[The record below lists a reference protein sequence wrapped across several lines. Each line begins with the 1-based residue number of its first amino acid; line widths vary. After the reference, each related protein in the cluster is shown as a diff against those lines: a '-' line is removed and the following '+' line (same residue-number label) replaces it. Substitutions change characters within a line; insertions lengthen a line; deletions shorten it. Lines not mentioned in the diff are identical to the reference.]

1 MDTEIRVELHPHRAN
16 IRRFLSLLQVVTIL
30 CGPQANL
37 GAVRATAI
45 PLLKQVLEPLCT
57 TLVNSLNP
65 DMHEAGQTY
74 YQ

>member
-1 MDTEIRVELHPHRAN
+1 M
-16 IRRFLSLLQVVTIL
+16 

-65 DMHEAGQTY
+65 PDTPDTAYPHNQ
-74 YQ
+74 

>member
-45 PLLKQVLEPLCT
+45 AQASLGTALYYLGQQLEP
-57 TLVNSLNP
+57 
-65 DMHEAGQTY
+65 
-74 YQ
+74 